1 MARRKKPVHIAE
13 PDPNQITMPGVRP
26 VSLAERL
33 QCRADT
39 PMLPRRM
46 QKPMDI
52 GFWDPMR
59 DQLEMF

>member
-1 MARRKKPVHIAE
+1 MAKHKEPVRIAE
-13 PDPNQITMPGVRP
+13 PDPNQITIPGVRP
-26 VSLAERL
+26 ATLAERL
-33 QCRADT
+33 QCRADM
-39 PMLPRRM
+39 PMLPHRV